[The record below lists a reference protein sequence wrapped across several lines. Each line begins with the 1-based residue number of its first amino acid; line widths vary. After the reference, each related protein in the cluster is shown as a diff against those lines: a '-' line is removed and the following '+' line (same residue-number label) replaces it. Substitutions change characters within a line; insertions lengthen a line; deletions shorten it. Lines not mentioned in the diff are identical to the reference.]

1 LGTNYDY
8 VSQGLLLVYLN
19 KVNTIYNPTI
29 GTDACQKILT
39 EISSSKFKLI

>member
-29 GTDACQKILT
+29 DISTCQKMSGL
-39 EISSSKFKLI
+39 

>member
-19 KVNTIYNPTI
+19 KVNTIYNITP
-29 GTDACQKILT
+29 DVSACQKLANVVGAG
-39 EISSSKFKLI
+39 LC

>member
-19 KVNTIYNPTI
+19 KVNTIYNTTT
-29 GTDACQKILT
+29 GLERCQKFG
-39 EISSSKFKLI
+39 KF

>member
-19 KVNTIYNPTI
+19 KVNTIYNPT
-29 GTDACQKILT
+29 TDIWVCQKVSQLL
-39 EISSSKFKLI
+39 K